1 MEKNCFWTLIQKVL
15 PGNKPQNLLHLTLKM
30 CDKALAD
37 IFVCH
42 IGALTQQNNLK
53 STIFNIPHAKPK
65 AQVKEIGPKT
75 WSL

>member
-1 MEKNCFWTLIQKVL
+1 M
-15 PGNKPQNLLHLTLKM
+15 LHLTLKM